1 MKELLKKIFLSKKIS
16 SSKDLK
22 FQELKD
28 KSEVN
33 KIFDAINGYN
43 NISEVRY
50 VGGCVR
56 KILNKENT
64 DDIDLATNL
73 TPDQVKAC
81 LDNSKIKYFETGLEH
96 GTITAK
102 IDNQNFEITT
112 LRKDVKTD
120 GRHAIVEYTT
130 SWEED
135 ALRRDFTINSIYSD
149 IDGNLYDPNNGHK
162 DLINGIIK
170 FIGEPETRIKED
182 YLRIIR
188 YLRFYSGYSNV
199 DHELNIIKIIKQNIE
214 GLGKVSK
221 ERQFNEL
228 QKIIKLDNFLRIFS
242 NKSSCELFSLI
253 FPQLKNLKKFTKL
266 SKSSEKILRNKSSYF
281 IISLL
286 VIDETDNSDYFMY
299 KYNLPNE
306 LKDKINFLKYY
317 SINKNTNEILNK
329 KELQKIFYYKEKSDL
344 IDLID
349 FNLLYYKQ
357 SKKLSELK
365 TYFEKLDKP
374 TFPIKAQSLIDDYG
388 YKEGRELGQKL
399 KNLEIKWIEN
409 NFTLSKKD
417 MEKILTI

>member
-33 KIFDAINGYN
+33 KIFDAINSYN

-73 TPDQVKAC
+73 TPDQVKVC

-149 IDGNLYDPNNGHK
+149 INGNLYDPNNGHK

-317 SINKNTNEILNK
+317 SINKNINEILNK

>member
-81 LDNSKIKYFETGLEH
+81 LDNNKIKYFETGLEH

-120 GRHAIVEYTT
+120 GRHAIVEYTNN
-130 SWEED
+130 WEED

>member
-33 KIFDAINGYN
+33 KIFDAINSHN

-56 KILNKENT
+56 KILNKENI

-73 TPDQVKAC
+73 TPDQVKVC

-170 FIGEPETRIKED
+170 FIGEPETRIRED

-188 YLRFYSGYSNV
+188 YLRFYSGYSNA

-228 QKIIKLDNFLRIFS
+228 QKIIKLDNFLGIFS

-253 FPQLKNLKKFTKL
+253 YPQLKNLKKFTKL
-266 SKSSEKILRNKSSYF
+266 SKSSEKILKNKSSYF

-317 SINKNTNEILNK
+317 SINKNINEILNK

>member
-28 KSEVN
+28 KSGVN
-33 KIFDAINGYN
+33 KIFDAINSYN

-73 TPDQVKAC
+73 TPDQVKVC

-228 QKIIKLDNFLRIFS
+228 QKIIKLDNFLGIFS

-317 SINKNTNEILNK
+317 SINKNINEILNK

>member
-33 KIFDAINGYN
+33 KIFDAINSYN

-73 TPDQVKAC
+73 TPDQVKVC

-188 YLRFYSGYSNV
+188 YLRFYSGYSNA

-228 QKIIKLDNFLRIFS
+228 QKIIKLDNFLGIFS

>member
-33 KIFDAINGYN
+33 KIFDAINSYN

-73 TPDQVKAC
+73 TPDQVKVC

-130 SWEED
+130 NWEED
-135 ALRRDFTINSIYSD
+135 ASRRDFTINSIYSD

-170 FIGEPETRIKED
+170 FIGEPETRIRED

-188 YLRFYSGYSNV
+188 YLRFYSGYSNA